1 MATIAFLEPYLPF
14 ADSPRPASAGLDLV
28 QMLLMSALDKLDRA
42 FQAHEAGRWVEKGF
56 YLGRAAGV
64 VEALREALDLE
75 SGGQTAQA
83 LERAHRH
90 LAQALRLAALEDVP
104 EALDQARDGIRQ
116 LSAGWQAAL
125 YRTSPLKG
133 TA

>member
-1 MATIAFLEPYLPF
+1 MTTIAFLEPVPF
-14 ADSPRPASAGLDLV
+14 ADPARQAKVGLDLV

-42 FQAHEAGRWVEKGF
+42 RQAHEAERLVEKGF

-83 LERAHRH
+83 LERAQQR
-90 LAQALRLAALEDVP
+90 LVRALQLAALEDAP
-104 EALDQARDGIRQ
+104 EGLAQAREGVLQ
-116 LSAGWQAAL
+116 LSAGWQAAICK
-125 YRTSPLKG
+125 TSLLKG